1 MHLEVCYVDRRSIN
15 AGEVCCELKS
25 NKVGAELVIVGSTV
39 DNYLGLC
46 KIFCTCMVRL
56 DTTYFAEN

>member
-15 AGEVCCELKS
+15 AEEVCCELKS

-39 DNYLGLC
+39 GNYLGLC
-46 KIFCTCMVRL
+46 KIFCTWGPFGYNLFC
-56 DTTYFAEN
+56 